1 MICSFVCSALS
12 KEGGL
17 ALWLT
22 SAFFLVCVC
31 VCVLRLSVC
40 GYCCSSTP
48 PRDPMR
54 LTSSQT
60 RQSYSRFDCGEL
72 GWDENCVLLLL
83 LLLFFLFFLF
93 FVFLFLLLF
102 FGL

>member
-1 MICSFVCSALS
+1 
-12 KEGGL
+12 
-17 ALWLT
+17 
-22 SAFFLVCVC
+22 
-31 VCVLRLSVC
+31 
-40 GYCCSSTP
+40 
-48 PRDPMR
+48 MR

-83 LLLFFLFFLF
+83 LFKLLLLFFLFFVF

>member
-1 MICSFVCSALS
+1 
-12 KEGGL
+12 
-17 ALWLT
+17 
-22 SAFFLVCVC
+22 
-31 VCVLRLSVC
+31 
-40 GYCCSSTP
+40 
-48 PRDPMR
+48 MR